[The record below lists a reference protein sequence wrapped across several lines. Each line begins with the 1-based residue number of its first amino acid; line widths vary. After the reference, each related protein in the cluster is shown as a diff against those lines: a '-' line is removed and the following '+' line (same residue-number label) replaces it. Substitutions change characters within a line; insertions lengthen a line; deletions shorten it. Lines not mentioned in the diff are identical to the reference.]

1 MRSPS
6 HRLTNSSTLL
16 TSWSSA
22 VSDGMRNI
30 PYVRIPNVAASFRGV
45 FTTNEEEGRGDRE
58 VREEEEGRE
67 REGSG
72 DLVPRS

>member
-1 MRSPS
+1 
-6 HRLTNSSTLL
+6 
-16 TSWSSA
+16 
-22 VSDGMRNI
+22 MRNI